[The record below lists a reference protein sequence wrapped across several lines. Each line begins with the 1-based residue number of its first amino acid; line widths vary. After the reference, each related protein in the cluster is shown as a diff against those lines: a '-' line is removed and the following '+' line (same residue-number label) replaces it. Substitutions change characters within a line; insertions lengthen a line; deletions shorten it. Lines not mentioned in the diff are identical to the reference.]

1 MLDLDHFKSV
11 NDTVGH
17 QKGDEVLRAVSDVL
31 RSCSRETDYLARYGG
46 EEFAVILPR
55 TQLRE
60 AVALAHRVRAGVA
73 DIDVGRA
80 GLAVSVSAGVAAY
93 PESADT
99 SEGLLAAADAALLR
113 AKALGR
119 DRVCLA
125 SAEPLDAPHSLEG
138 GLAALGRRFADYIG
152 LSEAETVGLVTALSA
167 VETDGSLQAEV
178 QGILGSGRN
187 GDALPADVR
196 GRVVDALIYGS
207 ERWDGQGYPEG
218 RRGSAIPRVAR
229 AFAVC
234 RRFDF
239 AAQNGD
245 SLDELRLVAA
255 RELDPVMVQRFAAMV
270 RAEKA
275 EQH

>member
-1 MLDLDHFKSV
+1 M
-11 NDTVGH
+11 
-17 QKGDEVLRAVSDVL
+17 
-31 RSCSRETDYLARYGG
+31 
-46 EEFAVILPR
+46 
-55 TQLRE
+55 
-60 AVALAHRVRAGVA
+60 
-73 DIDVGRA
+73 
-80 GLAVSVSAGVAAY
+80 SVSAGVAAY
-93 PESADT
+93 PESAEA

-125 SAEPLDAPHSLEG
+125 SLGPAPAPEGLDE
-138 GLAALGRRFADYIG
+138 GLAAVGRRFADFIG
-152 LSEAETVGLVTALSA
+152 LSEAETVGLITALAA
-167 VETDGSLQAEV
+167 VETDGGLQAEV

-207 ERWDGQGYPEG
+207 ERWDGTGYPEG

-234 RRFDF
+234 RRFDSN
-239 AAQNGD
+239 AHNGD
-245 SLDELRLVAA
+245 SLDDLRDVAA
-255 RELDPVMVQRFAAMV
+255 RELDPVMVQRFAAMI

-275 EQH
+275 QHN